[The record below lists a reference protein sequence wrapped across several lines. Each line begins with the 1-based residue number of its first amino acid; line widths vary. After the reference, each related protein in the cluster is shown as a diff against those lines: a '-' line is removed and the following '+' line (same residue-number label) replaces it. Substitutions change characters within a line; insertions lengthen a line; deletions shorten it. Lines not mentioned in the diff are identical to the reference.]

1 LTTTLRKGGSI
12 YTYSGRLF
20 FPIDPH
26 SEDVCIEDIA
36 QSLSLKCR
44 WTGQCSHFYSVAEH
58 SIRVSNVA
66 AALARLD
73 KRSGDEIAKI
83 IAHGLLHD
91 AHEAYLADL
100 ASPIKSLVP
109 GWREIEDKIQ
119 VAILDYFGL
128 DHSHGAPYVKRADS
142 MLLWIEH
149 LELFEKTLT
158 MEDVFFGKGGPNLW
172 PTYPEIPTE
181 ALNAAKLPYDNS
193 RDRLIASFQA
203 LKFYYGKVRS

>member
-1 LTTTLRKGGSI
+1 MATTLRKGGSI

-26 SEDVCIEDIA
+26 PEDVCIEDIA

-66 AALARLD
+66 AALARAD
-73 KRSGDEIAKI
+73 KRPSGEVDRI

-109 GWREIEDKIQ
+109 GWRDIEDRIQ
-119 VAILDYFGL
+119 FAILDFFGL

-142 MLLWIEH
+142 ILLWIEH
-149 LELFEKTLT
+149 LELFEKTLPID
-158 MEDVFFGKGGPNLW
+158 DVFFGKGGPNLW
-172 PTYPEIPTE
+172 PTYPEIP
-181 ALNAAKLPYDNS
+181 AVAIDAAKLPFDNA
-193 RDRLIASFQA
+193 RDRLIAS
-203 LKFYYGKVRS
+203 LEVIKSCYGKGKP